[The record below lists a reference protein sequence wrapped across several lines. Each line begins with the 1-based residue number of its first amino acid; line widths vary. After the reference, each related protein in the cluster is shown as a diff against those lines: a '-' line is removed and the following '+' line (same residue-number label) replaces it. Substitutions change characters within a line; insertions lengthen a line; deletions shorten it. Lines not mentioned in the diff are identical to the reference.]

1 MAAELLTR
9 LFLSEITEALRADN
23 SFMAYAKND
32 DAFVNNNSV
41 ELPHAGTDPTIV
53 IDRSSFPASTAQRTD
68 VATQYVLEELS
79 SDPTHL
85 QYSEEL
91 VVAYNKRASIL
102 EQHIRSL
109 KEKKGDRCAY
119 YWAAQV
125 KTIDSTNQIPTT
137 GTGTRASDAPGSTVA
152 NVKKLTKADILKGK
166 NLMDKDNVPMTG
178 RYLLIPPSMLSDIL
192 ELDEFTR
199 MDAYG
204 KSNIPDGWVGLIFGF
219 NVVMRSLVTAYDS
232 SYDIKDTET
241 ATATTDVAGAIMY
254 HRDSVRRANGEVK
267 VFLNVERPEYYGS
280 IISAATRF
288 GAKEARNDGK
298 GIVTIVETV

>member
-68 VATQYVLEELS
+68 VATQYILEELS

-91 VVAYNKRASIL
+91 VVAYNKRASIM
-102 EQHIRSL
+102 EQHVRAL

-119 YWAAQV
+119 YWGAQI
-125 KTIDSTNQIPTT
+125 KAIDATRQLPTT
-137 GTGTRASDAPGSTVA
+137 GTGTRSTDAPGSTVS
-152 NVKKLTKADILKGK
+152 NVKKLTKEDILAAKR
-166 NLMDKDNVPMTG
+166 LMDNDNVPITG
-178 RYLLIPPSMLSDIL
+178 RYMLIPAAMLSDIL

-199 MDAYG
+199 LDAYG
-204 KSNIPDGWVGLIFGF
+204 KSNIPDGWVGRIFGYD
-219 NVVMRSLVTAYDS
+219 VVMRSRVNVYDV
-232 SYDIKDTET
+232 SYDIKDTEA
-241 ATATTDVAGAIMY
+241 ATAATDVSGALLY

-267 VFLNVERPEYYGS
+267 VFLNIERPEYYGT
-280 IISAATRF
+280 IMSAATRF

-298 GIVTIVETV
+298 GIVSIVETV